1 MRAPKKSKPATV
13 VATMVPVLVR
23 AAGRLA
29 WQCDHAEHAEHSE
42 SVLVIEVG
50 LNLRAAAI
58 EAFQLL
64 DLEPIAS
71 YAARLAA
78 VESRSPLSGTGLFE
92 AEVAIPKVETWRDL
106 QVAQLFH
113 DRVYHP
119 DVLGLARSEQLR
131 HYTLHVS
138 KLAWLALE
146 ACDGGDAIESFVPA
160 RIADSLLFGVK
171 LSTVAGEILPESAV
185 GPIPSLRVLLG

>member
-1 MRAPKKSKPATV
+1 MSAPKESEPAAV

-29 WQCDHAEHAEHSE
+29 WQCDHAEHAEHFDR
-42 SVLVIEVG
+42 VPVIEAG

-58 EAFQLL
+58 DAFQLL
-64 DLEPIAS
+64 ALKPIAS

-78 VESRSPLSGTGLFE
+78 VESRSPLSGTGLFA

-106 QVAQLFH
+106 QVAQLLH

-146 ACDGGDAIESFVPA
+146 ACDGGAAIESFVPA

-185 GPIPSLRVLLG
+185 GLISSPRVLQG

>member
-1 MRAPKKSKPATV
+1 MSESKRSPSAV
-13 VATMVPVLVR
+13 VTAMVPVLVR

-29 WQCDHAEHAEHSE
+29 WQCDHAEHAEQSDQA
-42 SVLVIEVG
+42 LVIHAG
-50 LNLRAAAI
+50 LNLRAAAV
-58 EAFQLL
+58 EAFDLL

-71 YAARLAA
+71 YARRLAA

-106 QVAQLFH
+106 QVAQLLH

-119 DVLGLARSEQLR
+119 DVLGMARSDQLR
-131 HYTLHVS
+131 HYTLHVT

-146 ACDGGDAIESFVPA
+146 AGHGGDAIDTFVPA
-160 RIADSLLFGVK
+160 RVADTLLFGVK
-171 LSTVAGEILPESAV
+171 LSTVSGEILPESAV
-185 GPIPSLRVLLG
+185 GSIPSLRGLLG